1 MVQENSGKR
10 AAAWISQGIE
20 TLFCTLDEEAPA
32 IDFDVLIVGS
42 GYGGAVAAAGLA
54 GSREKAN
61 IVKVGVL
68 ERGNEYLPGSFP
80 GHMSDLTGHVRFNTP
95 NGAVPAGN
103 REGLFDVRVGPDVN
117 ALVANGLGGGSLIN
131 AGVMVPPRGA
141 PLKNLNAL
149 VDGLE
154 PYFVKALEVL
164 GARVNGAANTILH
177 HAGDPPAKYVA
188 LQKMAARLPPV
199 SGIFSP
205 AAVTIAMQ
213 DKASAGGVA
222 LDACAMCGDCAT
234 GCNLNAKESLDTNL
248 LYQAAKQGAHIYT
261 GATVLRIERDAKL
274 GAWCVHVNFTDAQL
288 RARREVPYKI
298 RARKVILAAGTFG
311 STEILLRS
319 QHDDLA
325 FSSRVGKAFSS
336 NGDMIAVAY
345 DGPDLVNGFADETQ
359 ALRARRVG
367 PTITGMIDVPG
378 ASGDL
383 LVEDLAVPGPLRRLF
398 EEVVT
403 TAHTLHELGR
413 EDASTHTG
421 LPDER
426 DPCAVDQEKLRHSAI
441 LAVMGD
447 DGYDRDDRLQGSL
460 ELVGG
465 KDDDSGDG
473 AIRVRWPE
481 LRDRPLFMRQVRLLA
496 GLAEGETAGPGNGP
510 GPNGTI
516 LPNPLWKRLPES
528 MDFLL
533 SNKRGPLFTVHPLG
547 GCGMGRTAVD
557 GVVNDCGE
565 VFRALAQDDGLFHDG
580 LIVLDGA
587 ILPGA
592 LGVNPAL
599 TITALALRAIDKL
612 KTKWQWETA
621 PAGPPDAAPLPA
633 VRPRAR
639 AERTTEPARPTQ
651 VQFIERMAGPVTIIG
666 GKKEL
671 LPCVV
676 ELSLHFRSIGLA
688 SLVLPQ
694 DGKPV
699 PVRRTLHV
707 DPAHSLLEIFDAG
720 EWESWKMRRE
730 VPGEVPP
737 PPLLTAPVT
746 GTLHFFHRQASTL
759 AQRRASS
766 VPSWLLNR
774 GLRDFWQWG
783 VERWSRGGLSF
794 SRDEL
799 GHLWDELGTR
809 VASARA
815 LASHA
820 GEVRLFDYA
829 IDIGKITAISPRFS
843 ADQFSGRRILG
854 TKRFTYERAGNPW
867 NQLMRMEVD
876 AFPCLKAGTRPQF
889 VLDTGFLVR
898 ENVALF
904 RILGQ
909 QDQPGALADVA
920 SLGAYLL
927 RLLLSI
933 HVWSLRKPDVT
944 PMRVPERLPGMIAG
958 LPAPEV
964 TELEVDH
971 LPGGTPVHVRLTHY
985 RRTEMDP
992 ERPPVVMIHGYSASG
1007 TTFAH
1012 SVVKPNLASYLWARQ
1027 RDIWIVDLR
1036 TSSGMPHARHPW
1048 TFEDAAHADIPA
1060 AIAHICNATGFGYV
1074 DVVAHCMGAAMISMA
1089 ILAEPRAGERF
1100 AAERLWMNTRIRRLV
1115 LSQVGPLVVFSE
1127 ANIFRAYLL
1136 AYLRQLLPLRS
1147 FAFRIDGEPSLM
1159 DELIDRLLATTPY
1172 PKEEFHLE
1180 NPWWPW
1186 GKADFVRTR
1195 HRMDALYGR
1204 DFSLC
1209 NVERAVLD
1217 RIDDFFGPLSTDTV
1231 SQAMHFARLKTITN
1245 SAGRNVYVSRERIRE
1260 RWIFNTMSLH
1270 GLDNGLSDPATL
1282 ARMDD
1287 MFTDTLFAYVT
1298 RPMKGFGHQDCFI
1311 GRDAHK
1317 VFDTIAAFLGP
1328 ESAATPL
1335 SDYKMSESAGP
1346 DRWALRTPWSG
1357 PVRTS
1362 MATPA
1367 AFQVGAGSDPT
1378 YTRAVLVAFVPV
1390 VARDNHYHIWAGMAG
1405 ATSRAALLQGLQLY
1419 AGAADED
1426 GWLQFAPKPP
1436 AADAPNAPD
1445 GLLMLLLYDE
1455 KPTFFDKSAPSPR
1468 FHHPSLRDK
1477 ELMGLLHARPATA
1490 APTIPTSNPVS
1501 LAVILVELLDFV
1513 EKIFDDIVS
1522 SIERELAASPVTKLE
1537 SGLIGF
1543 GAPAAAN
1550 PGAGPGAEPPPDL
1563 CFALASCQYPAGLLD
1578 QQPAFASF
1586 ERLGAHIDK
1595 GGRMAPAFL
1604 LLLGDQIYSDA
1615 TAGLFDPSTLD
1626 DRYVRPYEKLF
1637 SNKHVKSVMRR
1648 LPTYMMLD
1656 DHEIADNWEPL
1667 AHARRGDP
1675 NLAAGRMG
1683 YLRFQRTNALVPS
1696 LAAAQAPDC
1705 LESTTTLNGF
1715 AFFIA
1720 DTRTERE
1727 ARSAANS
1734 GTACIMSER
1743 QFGALLEWLL
1753 KQQQADPDRP
1763 KFIASPSILAPRR
1776 LRAIHGSFDAHCLR
1790 SDAWDGYPASMHR
1803 LLAFIAGHGMRNV
1816 VFLSGDEHISCVA
1829 TLHVQPPGASPAIS
1843 IRSIHSSALYAPYP
1857 FANSVAEDFAE
1868 NVDTFRF
1875 ADPAQVFSGQF
1886 SCSVTAD
1893 YTCGDGFA
1901 LVTAA
1906 LREGQWRVDCSFD
1919 RAP

>member
-1 MVQENSGKR
+1 MVEESGGKR
-10 AAAWISQGIE
+10 AAAWLSEGVE
-20 TLFCTLDEEAPA
+20 TLFATLDEQVPV

-54 GSREKAN
+54 GSRDKGTL
-61 IVKVGVL
+61 VKVGVL
-68 ERGNEYLPGSFP
+68 ERGKEYLPGSFP
-80 GHMSDLTGHVRFNTP
+80 GHLRDLAGHVRFNTP
-95 NGAVPAGN
+95 NGAVPVGN
-103 REGLFDVRVGPDVN
+103 REGLFDVRVGPDVS

-131 AGVMVPPRGA
+131 AGVMVAPRGA
-141 PLKNLNAL
+141 ALKKLSAL

-154 PYFVKALEVL
+154 PYFAKALEVL
-164 GARVNGAANTILH
+164 GARVNGAPNTILQ
-177 HAGDPPAKYVA
+177 HAGDLPAKYVA
-188 LQKMAARLPPV
+188 LQKMAARLHPADGV
-199 SGIFSP
+199 FSP
-205 AAVTIAMQ
+205 AAVTIAMR
-213 DKASAGGVA
+213 DRASAGGVA

-248 LYQAAKQGAHIYT
+248 LYRAARQGARIYT

-288 RARREVPYKI
+288 RARRELPYKI

-319 QHDDLA
+319 QRDDLA
-325 FSSRVGKAFSS
+325 FSTHIGKAFSS

-345 DGPDLVNGFADETQ
+345 DGPDLINGFADEAQ
-359 ALRARRVG
+359 PLRARRVG
-367 PTITGMIDVPG
+367 PTITGMIDLPAAPG
-378 ASGDL
+378 GL

-398 EEVVT
+398 QEVVT

-426 DPCAVDQEKLRHSAI
+426 DPCAVDQDKLGHSAI
-441 LAVMGD
+441 VAVMGD
-447 DGYDRDDRLQGSL
+447 DGVGQDERYNGSL

-481 LRDRPLFMRQVRLLA
+481 LRDRPLFARQVRLLA
-496 GLAEGETAGPGNGP
+496 GLAEGEEAGPGP

-516 LPNPLWKRLPES
+516 LPNPLWKMLPES

-533 SNKRGPLFTVHPLG
+533 SAKRGPLFTVHPLG
-547 GCGMGRTAVD
+547 GCGMGWTAAD

-565 VFRALAQDDGLFHDG
+565 VFRALAQDDDLLHEG

-612 KTKWQWETA
+612 KAKWRWDTA
-621 PAGPPDAAPLPA
+621 QAGTPHAAPPPA

-639 AERTTEPARPTQ
+639 AEPIMEAAPPTQ
-651 VQFIERMAGPVTIIG
+651 VQFIERMAGPVTIVG
-666 GKKEL
+666 SRKEPL
-671 LPCVV
+671 ACVV
-676 ELSLHFRSIGLA
+676 ELSLHFHSIQLA

-694 DGKPV
+694 NGKPV
-699 PVRRTLHV
+699 PARRALQV

-720 EWESWKMRRE
+720 AWENWKMRRE

-737 PPLLTAPVT
+737 APLLTAPVT
-746 GTLHFFHRQASTL
+746 GTLYFFHRQASTL

-766 VPSWLLNR
+766 VPAWLLNR

-783 VERWSRGGLSF
+783 VERWRQGGAPF
-794 SRDEL
+794 PRDAP
-799 GHLWDELGTR
+799 GRLWDELGARFT
-809 VASARA
+809 SAKA

-829 IDIGKITAISPRFS
+829 IDIGKSTSGSPQLA

-854 TKRFTYERAGNPW
+854 AKRFTYERAGNPW

-889 VLDTGFLVR
+889 ALDTGFLVR

-909 QDQPGALADVA
+909 PDQPGALADVA

-933 HVWSLRKPDVT
+933 HVWSLRKPDAT
-944 PMRVPERLPGMIAG
+944 PMRVPERLPGPIPG
-958 LPAPEV
+958 LPAPEI

-971 LPGGTPVHVRLTHY
+971 LPDGTPVHVRLTRY
-985 RRTEMDP
+985 RRTEQAAD
-992 ERPPVVMIHGYSASG
+992 RPPVVMIHGYSASG

-1012 SVVKPNLASYLWARQ
+1012 PAVKPNLASYLWARQ

-1060 AIAHICNATGFGYV
+1060 AIAHICNATGFDYV

-1100 AAERLWMNTRIRRLV
+1100 AAQRQWMNGLIRRLV

-1136 AYLRQLLPLRS
+1136 AYLRQLLPLRA
-1147 FAFRIDGEPSLM
+1147 FAFRIEGEPSLM

-1172 PKEEFHLE
+1172 PREEFHLE

-1209 NVERAVLD
+1209 NVERAVLK
-1217 RIDDFFGPLSTDTV
+1217 RIDDFFGPLSIDTV
-1231 SQAMHFARLKTITN
+1231 SQAMHFARLKTIAN
-1245 SAGRNVYVSRERIRE
+1245 SAGHNVYVSRERLRE
-1260 RWIFNTMSLH
+1260 RWTFDTMSLH

-1335 SDYKMSESAGP
+1335 SDYKMSVSAGP
-1346 DRWALRTPWSG
+1346 GRWAPRTPWSG
-1357 PVRTS
+1357 PVRTGL
-1362 MATPA
+1362 ATA
-1367 AFQVGAGSDPT
+1367 DAFMVGAGCDPT
-1378 YTRAVLVAFVPV
+1378 HTRAVLVAFVPV
-1390 VARDNHYHIWAGMAG
+1390 VARDNHYHIWSGMAG

-1426 GWLQFAPKPP
+1426 GWMQFAPKPP
-1436 AADAPNAPD
+1436 DAGAAEAPD

-1477 ELMGLLHARPATA
+1477 ELMGLLQARPATA
-1490 APTIPTSNPVS
+1490 AAAVPARNPVA
-1501 LAVILVELLDFV
+1501 LATILAELLDFV
-1513 EKIFDDIVS
+1513 DKVFDDLVG
-1522 SIERELAASPVTKLE
+1522 SIERELAASPVTRLE
-1537 SGLIGF
+1537 SGLLVF
-1543 GAPAAAN
+1543 AAPVDAM
-1550 PGAGPGAEPPPDL
+1550 PAGGESPCDL

-1586 ERLGAHIDK
+1586 ERLGARLDT

-1604 LLLGDQIYSDA
+1604 LLMGDQIYSDA

-1637 SNKHVKSVMRR
+1637 SSRQVKSVMRR

-1667 AHARRGDP
+1667 AHARRAAP
-1675 NLAAGRMG
+1675 HLTAGRLG

-1705 LESTTTLNGF
+1705 LESASMLNGF

-1720 DTRTERE
+1720 DTSTERE
-1727 ARSAANS
+1727 ARSATNS
-1734 GTACIMSER
+1734 GTAAIMSER
-1743 QFGALLEWLL
+1743 QFGALLRWLL
-1753 KQQQADPDRP
+1753 KQHETDPDRP

-1776 LRAIHGSFDAHCLR
+1776 LRAIHGSLDAHCLR
-1790 SDAWDGYPASMHR
+1790 SDAWDGYPASMRR
-1803 LLAFIAGHGMRNV
+1803 LLAYIAGHGMRNV

-1829 TLHVQPPGASPAIS
+1829 TLLVQPPGAAPAVS

-1857 FANSVAEDFAE
+1857 FANSVQEDFADNE
-1868 NVDTFRF
+1868 DVFSFT
-1875 ADPAQVFSGQF
+1875 DPSRVFSGTF

-1893 YTCGDGFA
+1893 YVRGDGFA

-1906 LREGQWRVDCSFD
+1906 RHDGQWRVDCSFD